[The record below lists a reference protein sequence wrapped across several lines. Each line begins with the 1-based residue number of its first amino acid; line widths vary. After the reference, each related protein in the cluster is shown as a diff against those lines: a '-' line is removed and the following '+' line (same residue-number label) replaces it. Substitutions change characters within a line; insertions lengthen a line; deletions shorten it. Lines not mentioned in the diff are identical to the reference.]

1 MTATL
6 HSVACPT
13 VCQARC
19 RQCVVVHRA
28 AGRQGLLTVT
38 PTPAV
43 QNSSQPVHS
52 SFAFL
57 SCCFL
62 ILLLSHPAAALCS
75 FSAPLWYD
83 AEQLQELSGTTLA
96 AATRARRS
104 ALERQWERLESA
116 VTDMLQLVRTQRQHV
131 VFLLW
136 RRFWPLLMLAAVG
149 LNISSSSN
157 SSSSGS
163 SSSSSLC
170 FPMHG
175 VVL

>member
-1 MTATL
+1 L
-6 HSVACPT
+6 LSHP
-13 VCQARC
+13 
-19 RQCVVVHRA
+19 A
-28 AGRQGLLTVT
+28 AF
-38 PTPAV
+38 
-43 QNSSQPVHS
+43 S
-52 SFAFL
+52 

-116 VTDMLQLVRTQRQHV
+116 VLDMLQLVRTQRQHV

-175 VVL
+175 VVI